1 MARWWAGILAAAA
14 AGMLGVGAA
23 SAADPRAGQ
32 AKAEAC
38 SACHGPGGISVKE
51 ATPSLAGQPEPFLQW
66 QLVFFRA
73 EVRKNEPMAALVA
86 NLSDED
92 IRDLAAYYAAQRPAP
107 PPDEVDDRP
116 ALTEAGARLAAQNRC
131 GNCHA
136 ADYGGQQAAARLAHQ
151 REDYLLKALR
161 DYKAGRR
168 TGGGV
173 AAMPSAVAGL
183 SDEDLQ
189 ALAHFLARRP

>member
-1 MARWWAGILAAAA
+1 MSRFLVVVLAMVVANALAAGA
-14 AGMLGVGAA
+14 AG
-23 SAADPRAGQ
+23 AADPQAGR

-38 SACHGPGGISVKE
+38 AACHGPGGISVKE
-51 ATPSLAGQPEPFLQW
+51 ATPSLAGQPEPYLQW

-86 NLSDED
+86 NMSDED
-92 IRDLAAYYAAQRPAP
+92 IRDLAAYYAAQPPAP
-107 PPDEVDDRP
+107 PPGEADDRP
-116 ALTEAGARLAAQNRC
+116 ALTEAGARIAAQNRC

-136 ADYGGQQAAARLAHQ
+136 ADYAGQQSAARLAHQ

-161 DYKAGRR
+161 DYKAGKR

-173 AAMPSAVAGL
+173 AAMPGAVAGL